1 MNLDDRNIYVIDPQ
15 LFNLFP
21 NLHDL
26 SIKGHEI
33 SEPYQRDYIKKILE
47 LTPKLKY
54 LWVDY

>member
-33 SEPYQRDYIKKILE
+33 SEPYQRDYIKKIL
-47 LTPKLKY
+47 
-54 LWVDY
+54 